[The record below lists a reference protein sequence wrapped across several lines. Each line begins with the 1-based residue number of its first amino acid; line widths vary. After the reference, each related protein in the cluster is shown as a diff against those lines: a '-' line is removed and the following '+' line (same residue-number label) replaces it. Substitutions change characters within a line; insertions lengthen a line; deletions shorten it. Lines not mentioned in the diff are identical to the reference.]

1 MVAVSSAKLARNK
14 LFYVYDIGA
23 VPGEVLAQ
31 QCDRLVKLHSSKRKR
46 KRSLL
51 GDASSLGLV
60 L

>member
-31 QCDRLVKLHSSKRKR
+31 QCDRLVKLHGS